1 MVLVYLKFGPSIK
14 TLIFAITL
22 AALITITAIDIEHQI
37 IPDSIT
43 LPGIIFGIIAGI
55 YLNGIRQTEG
65 INYKTTSDHS
75 LLNSQVRIEPQ
86 DSILYGNGSGFFN
99 FTGFTPIF

>member
-55 YLNGIRQTEG
+55 YLNGIRPTLIG
-65 INYKTTSDHS
+65 
-75 LLNSQVRIEPQ
+75 LFLG
-86 DSILYGNGSGFFN
+86 SILFYILAVVSKGGIGGGDIKFI
-99 FTGFTPIF
+99 GAVGGLLGWK